1 MANKQEENIYTE
13 AMLMK
18 IKVNMKDK
26 IRRGTLQFFFS
37 EEPYLPETKQ
47 LNLTKWLKED
57 DDVVNYDKFLSEQKG
72 FWKELECLETKEEK
86 VETQEMKYIF
96 HGCIK

>member
-57 DDVVNYDKFLSEQKG
+57 DDVVNYDSFLSRQKG
-72 FWKELECLETKEEK
+72 FWKEVECFETNEQKVDSEEINY
-86 VETQEMKYIF
+86 VVN
-96 HGCIK
+96 GCFK